1 MRNFLRMEG
10 FGRIL
15 RFVLRGTR
23 RLLVF
28 VVGVTVVVVGLILV
42 PLPGPG
48 WAIVFA
54 GFAILATEFTWAEM
68 VLTKAKR
75 QLARFADKAKAIRS
89 KDAAGADE
97 AGGEVTEPDPAPP
110 PPQPEPA
117 TRPRPP
123 TASRP
128 DEPARR

>member
-1 MRNFLRMEG
+1 MRNFLGMEG

-23 RLLVF
+23 RLVVF
-28 VVGVTVVVVGLILV
+28 VVGVSVVVVGLILV

-54 GFAILATEFTWAEM
+54 GFAILATEFTWAEV

-89 KDAAGADE
+89 KDAGAGE
-97 AGGEVTEPDPAPP
+97 AGGDVTEPDPAPP
-110 PPQPEPA
+110 PPPPGPA

-128 DEPARR
+128 DEPARH

>member
-1 MRNFLRMEG
+1 MEG

-23 RLLVF
+23 RLVVF

-54 GFAILATEFTWAEM
+54 GFAILATEFTWAEV

-75 QLARFADKAKAIRS
+75 QLARFAEKAKAIRS
-89 KDAAGADE
+89 KDAGADNVD
-97 AGGEVTEPDPAPP
+97 GGVTEPDPAPQP
-110 PPQPEPA
+110 PPPEPA

-128 DEPARR
+128 DQPARR